1 VELLLFCV
9 LHSLTSTAVSA
20 TNGLAQSESWLSID
34 HSLRNFSLSLIQG
47 EHGAMGES
55 RLESER
61 GNFGRN
67 KTDVFE
73 IMGSVVGPLKEAT
86 VRMVG

>member
-1 VELLLFCV
+1 
-9 LHSLTSTAVSA
+9 
-20 TNGLAQSESWLSID
+20 
-34 HSLRNFSLSLIQG
+34 
-47 EHGAMGES
+47 MGES